1 MSTSRVWS
9 SPLISLI
16 EICRRVVLASL
27 IPPGCRC
34 RRILRRRPVRT
45 MRFSTTARQIVVR
58 WGYLFTQGQGRRI
71 LRHIIRIHLASSG
84 QFPCVSGRQ
93 TRLEAM
99 RHREATISVS
109 AGRALSP
116 LNSRRSGERTY
127 EGGVLL
133 NPDVVEDNSAASHR
147 CKPQTDVLPA
157 AHVPPR
163 LQSMGLFLR
172 ELGHFVPRRRC
183 NMCRLSATRRV
194 SHFGPWGQF
203 ALRAGMGARASHQF
217 GPKLSRHHRMT
228 RTGYGRFDMPSP
240 NIRAAHPSRR

>member
-71 LRHIIRIHLASSG
+71 LRHIIQIHLASG
-84 QFPCVSGRQ
+84 GWRPCVIERRQFPCLPS
-93 TRLEAM
+93 
-99 RHREATISVS
+99 
-109 AGRALSP
+109 ALSL

-127 EGGVLL
+127 EGGVLP

-147 CKPQTDVLPA
+147 CKPQTDVLPT
-157 AHVPPR
+157 AHVPPQ

-172 ELGHFVPRRRC
+172 ELGHFVRRRRC
-183 NMCRLSATRRV
+183 NMCRLGATRRV

-240 NIRAAHPSRR
+240 NIRAAHPS